1 MRKMNRIMICLVVGV
16 LVLSVSAFA
25 AFGSVGGYGQYKD
38 AIKLLLLDTKNV
50 SLDATATITLDG
62 ETFATYAVDGQYAGA
77 QYRTHTK
84 ESSGDKTSEYWSSD
98 VGGKYVSFNSSQ
110 PGYYHTWDTSYDVD
124 TVDQNFLGFNADDEV
139 GQRLVKFVELAADTV
154 MGDLKNNFVQTDS
167 KGGSKTYTVDISA
180 KQVPALVNAG
190 LSLMAGSMGYDNYD
204 YTRVEYEDYQKTMT
218 DYYEQATGGKLSPD
232 LTVWLFGGEA
242 ATDSDLGSEDWYD
255 NNQAALDKYYEVT
268 DQFEQKFWTEA
279 DKHSGGVLYVHAD
292 GTTDYYATYE
302 AYYQAN
308 PIQLTDTDE
317 IDYLVGQ
324 DASLEHV
331 TSTFTVDKDGRMT
344 HNETTVTF
352 TTTDAAGKAHE
363 LAVIIQ
369 ADLWDYDTTAVQG
382 WDPGDRTKL
391 D

>member
-25 AFGSVGGYGQYKD
+25 AFGSVGGYSQYKD

-62 ETFATYAVDGQYAGA
+62 ETFGTYSVDGQYAGA

-84 ESSGDKTSEYWSSD
+84 ESTGDKTSEYWSSD
-98 VGGKYVSFNSSQ
+98 VDGKYVSFNSSQ
-110 PGYYHTWDTSYDVD
+110 PEYYHSWDSSYDVNS
-124 TVDQNFLGFNADDEV
+124 VDQNFLGFNADDEM

-154 MGDLKNNFVQTDS
+154 MGDLKNNFVQTGS
-167 KGGSKTYTVDISA
+167 EGGSKTYTVDISE

-218 DYYEQATGGKLSPD
+218 DYYEQTTGGKLSPD
-232 LTVWLFGGEA
+232 LTVWLFGGE
-242 ATDSDLGSEDWYD
+242 SEVDLSSGDWYD
-255 NNQAALDKYYEVT
+255 NNQAAIDKYYEVSGQL
-268 DQFEQKFWTEA
+268 DQKYWAEA
-279 DKHSGGVLYVHAD
+279 DKHQGGVLYIHAD
-292 GTTDYYATYE
+292 GTTDYYTTYE
-302 AYYQAN
+302 AFYQAN

-317 IDYLVGQ
+317 LDYLVGQ

-352 TTTDAAGKAHE
+352 TTTDAAGKDHE
-363 LAVIIQ
+363 LAISIQ
-369 ADLWDYDTTAVQG
+369 ADLWDYDTTTVQG

>member
-25 AFGSVGGYGQYKD
+25 AFGSVGGYSQYKD
-38 AIKLLLLDTKNV
+38 AIKLLLLDTKDV
-50 SLDATATITLDG
+50 SLKANATITVDG
-62 ETFATYAVDGQYAGA
+62 ETLGDYLVEGQYAGA
-77 QYRTHTK
+77 QYSTHTVQSTRD
-84 ESSGDKTSEYWSSD
+84 ETTEHWSSD
-98 VGGKYVSFNSSQ
+98 VDGKYVSFNSIQ
-110 PGYYHTWDTSYDVD
+110 PEYYHCWDSSYDVNS
-124 TVDQNFLGFNADDEV
+124 VDQNFLGFNADDEV

-154 MGDLKNNFVQTDS
+154 MGDLKNNFVQTGSDN
-167 KGGSKTYTVDISA
+167 GSKTYTVDISE

-190 LSLMAGSMGYDNYD
+190 LSLMAGSIGYDNYD

-218 DYYEQATGGKLSPD
+218 DYYEQTTGGKLSPD
-232 LTVWLFGGEA
+232 LTVWLFGGE
-242 ATDSDLGSEDWYD
+242 SEVDLGSDDWYD
-255 NNQAALDKYYEVT
+255 DNEAAIDKYYEVSGQL
-268 DQFEQKFWTEA
+268 DQKYWAEA
-279 DKHSGGVLYVHAD
+279 DKHQGGVLYIHAD
-292 GTTDYYATYE
+292 GTTDYYTTYE
-302 AYYQAN
+302 AFYQAN

-352 TTTDAAGKAHE
+352 TTTDAAGKDHE
-363 LAVIIQ
+363 LAISIQ
-369 ADLWDYDTTAVQG
+369 ADLWDYDTTTVQG

>member
-25 AFGSVGGYGQYKD
+25 AFGSVGGYSQYKD

-62 ETFATYAVDGQYAGA
+62 ETFGTYSVDGQYAGA

-84 ESSGDKTSEYWSSD
+84 ESTGDKTSEYWSSD
-98 VGGKYVSFNSSQ
+98 VDGKYVSFNSSQ
-110 PGYYHTWDTSYDVD
+110 PEYYHSWDTSYDAD
-124 TVDQNFLGFNADDEV
+124 SVDQNFLGFNADDEM

-154 MGDLKNNFVQTDS
+154 MGDLKNNFVQTGSDN
-167 KGGSKTYTVDISA
+167 GSKTYTVDISA

-190 LSLMAGSMGYDNYD
+190 LSLMAGSIGYDNYD

-218 DYYEQATGGKLSPD
+218 DYYEQTTGGKLSPD

-242 ATDSDLGSEDWYD
+242 ETDSDLGSEDWYD
-255 NNQAALDKYYEVT
+255 DNQAAIDKYYEVT
-268 DQFEQKFWTEA
+268 GQFEQKFWTEA
-279 DKHSGGVLYVHAD
+279 DKHQGGVLYVHVD

-308 PIQLTDTDE
+308 PVSAVDADGWV
-317 IDYLVGQ
+317 YLVGQ

-331 TSTFTVDKDGRMT
+331 TSTFTVDQDGRMT

-352 TTTDAAGKAHE
+352 TTTDAAGKDHE
-363 LAVIIQ
+363 LAVIVQ
-369 ADLWDYDTTAVQG
+369 ADLWDYDTTTVQG

>member
-25 AFGSVGGYGQYKD
+25 AFGSVGGYSQYKD

-62 ETFATYAVDGQYAGA
+62 ETFGTYSVDGQYAGA

-84 ESSGDKTSEYWSSD
+84 ESTGDKTSEYWSSD
-98 VGGKYVSFNSSQ
+98 VDGKYVSFNSSQ
-110 PGYYHTWDTSYDVD
+110 PEYYHSWDSSYDANS
-124 TVDQNFLGFNADDEV
+124 VDQNFLGFNADDEM

-154 MGDLKNNFVQTDS
+154 MGDLKNNFVQTGS
-167 KGGSKTYTVDISA
+167 EGGSKTYTVDISA

-190 LSLMAGSMGYDNYD
+190 LSLMAGSMGYDDNT
-204 YTRVEYEDYQKTMT
+204 YTRVEYEGYQKTMT
-218 DYYEQATGGKLSPD
+218 DYYEQTTGEKLSPD
-232 LTVWLFGGEA
+232 LTVWLFGGE
-242 ATDSDLGSEDWYD
+242 SEVELGSEDWYD
-255 NNQAALDKYYEVT
+255 DNQAAIDKYYEVSGQL
-268 DQFEQKFWTEA
+268 DQKYWGEA
-279 DKHSGGVLYVHAD
+279 DKHQGGVLYIHAD

-308 PIQLTDTDE
+308 PVSAVDADRW
-317 IDYLVGQ
+317 DYLVGQ

-331 TSTFTVDKDGRMT
+331 TSTFTVDQDGRMI

-352 TTTDAAGKAHE
+352 TTTDAAGKDHE
-363 LAVIIQ
+363 LAVIVQ
-369 ADLWDYDTTAVQG
+369 ADLWDYDTTTVQG